1 MNTKQ
6 IKFLLT
12 SCVAVVAA
20 TLIAAFST
28 HYISFLAG
36 LENTAADIRVA
47 ALQPP
52 QPQSND
58 IVIVAITEDTLSQ
71 FAYRS
76 PVDRAFIAKVLL
88 ELEKKGAKLVGVD
101 ILFDQPTDENK
112 DALLKNTLQKL
123 SVPTFVSYS
132 NSPDIVNEAQLDY
145 MNAFVPEK
153 MRAGAHLGSDPYDGS
168 VRWILPGADR
178 PGMPVGFAR
187 KAVQM
192 LGMPDQPQRV
202 EINWKP
208 QQDAN
213 TPPFPVYPAHTLA
226 MLPDDWF
233 AGKIVLVGAVLSI
246 TDRHRT
252 PMSVVYADD
261 RGNMPGVM
269 IQAHSIAQFLE
280 GRASPKLA
288 FKWVLAVCLMLSL
301 LGLLVSLLKK
311 GIVFNVV
318 AVAVLIVLFWI
329 GSILGYSYHLP
340 LLPLLS
346 STLSMALTVWM
357 LDVLQGSA
365 ERKQR
370 QFVQGAFSRY
380 VSPAVVEHL
389 LESPENL
396 NVSGERRDLT
406 FIFTDIAGFTTLSE
420 KLTAEQLSDTLNE
433 YLDGACAIILSYN
446 GTVDK
451 FIGDAIMSIFNAPVL
466 QPDHVSRAVRCAL
479 ELDDYAEQFRIR
491 KNAQGVPVGVTRI
504 GIHTGPAVIGNFG
517 SSSRMDFTALGDTVN
532 TASRTEGVNKY
543 FDTRICCTQDVV
555 DQCKD
560 MQFMPIGDV
569 VLKGKLTG
577 VGLYKPVTD
586 EEAASDLCR
595 RYLQIYEMLKR
606 EDPAAPQL
614 VRELHA
620 DYPHD
625 SLANFHFER
634 VEAGLNT
641 HRVVMEDK

>member
-6 IKFLLT
+6 IKFLVT

-101 ILFDQPTDENK
+101 ILFDQPTDEKK

-288 FKWVLAVCLMLSL
+288 FKWVLAVCLILSL

-346 STLSMALTVWM
+346 PTLSMALTVWM

-560 MQFMPIGDV
+560 RQFMPIGDV

-595 RYLQIYEMLKR
+595 RYLQIYEMLQR
-606 EDPAAPQL
+606 QDPAAPQM
-614 VRELHA
+614 VRQLHA

-625 SLANFHFER
+625 ALANFHFER